1 LQVVDETEADLRI
14 LIEKDFGALDPG
26 VSVWDAALDWF
37 HYKTRQIP
45 QLPRRVIESNE
56 CARHRAA
63 YRAIDT
69 IAHELRTGGDLTPW
83 LSGSIRKKKTDPK
96 ADLMFNDWQISHF
109 HLGKVFATPDM
120 IKRTSDLLFAYITSE
135 KAVLLD
141 VQPHDGSWTMQSLLR
156 ILLQTSPQDMEQKE
170 ATGMLGSNYT
180 ADEAYELRKAG
191 VTVPFEVEGRLF
203 FPPGLGVVTSG
214 HATRLALYVN
224 SLRRSVKDAKKAIE
238 SNTLPPTLMSK
249 MAANLSLPVRL
260 GLRFETGRLIFV
272 DKCRQID
279 LSCMPPLQ

>member
-1 LQVVDETEADLRI
+1 LQVIDETEADLRRV
-14 LIEKDFGALDPG
+14 IEGDFGPLAQG
-26 VSVWDAALDWF
+26 VDIWDAALDWV

-45 QLPRRVIESNE
+45 QLPRRVIESSE

-83 LSGSIRKKKTDPK
+83 LSESIRKKKTDPK
-96 ADLMFNDWQISHF
+96 ADLMFNDWQVSHL
-109 HLGKVFATPDM
+109 HLGEAFATPDK
-120 IKRTSDLLFAYITSE
+120 IKRTDDLLFAYITSE

-141 VQPHDGSWTMQSLLR
+141 VQPHGSWTMQSLLR

-170 ATGMLGSNYT
+170 APGILGHPNYT

-191 VTVPFEVEGRLF
+191 ITVPFELEGRLF
-203 FPPGLGVVTSG
+203 FPPGLGILTSG
-214 HATRLALYVN
+214 HATRLRLYVN
-224 SLRRSVKDAKKAIE
+224 SLRRSVKAAKKAIE
-238 SNTLPPTLMSK
+238 SNRLPPTLMSK

-260 GLRFETGRLIFV
+260 GFRIESGRLTLV
-272 DKCRQID
+272 EKSRQID
-279 LSCMPPLQ
+279 LHYMPSLQ